1 MQFFKH
7 TVTLASIGR
16 NGRQTHRLPRVQL
29 KTCRLQIAFKVVLPP
44 DLANQPARCAKR
56 FVLAAAALEI
66 AAEWGIVNLAKGAG
80 FAGVLACFEAW
91 YERDG
96 GGNREDRQIIK
107 NTRDF
112 LQAHGKSSKYFVDY
126 VSAGVG
132 MGYQPDF
139 TEFWGFVG
147 NAYGDRTS
155 GGKLRYYLTDRAF
168 EEHICKGFDIRKVCS
183 VLSAEGW
190 MLKDGKNNRYK
201 LPKKAIDLLGVEV
214 RRMYCLEG
222 DIPPSEY
229 RAEYEAERAGY

>member
-1 MQFFKH
+1 
-7 TVTLASIGR
+7 
-16 NGRQTHRLPRVQL
+16 
-29 KTCRLQIAFKVVLPP
+29 
-44 DLANQPARCAKR
+44 
-56 FVLAAAALEI
+56 
-66 AAEWGIVNLAKGAG
+66 
-80 FAGVLACFEAW
+80 
-91 YERDG
+91 
-96 GGNREDRQIIK
+96 
-107 NTRDF
+107 
-112 LQAHGKSSKYFVDY
+112 
-126 VSAGVG
+126 

-201 LPKKAIDLLGVEV
+201 LPKKTIDLLDVEV